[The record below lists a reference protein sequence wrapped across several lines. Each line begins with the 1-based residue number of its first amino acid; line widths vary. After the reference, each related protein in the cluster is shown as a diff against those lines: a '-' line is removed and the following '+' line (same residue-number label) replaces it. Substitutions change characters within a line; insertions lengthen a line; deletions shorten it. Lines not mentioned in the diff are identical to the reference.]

1 MSILSLTVMDTKYRE
16 TLPALVK
23 DLPFGPLSEDEGATV
38 VATLSKKVRKSKKT
52 KVGKNGL
59 YPGEEVSVTRW
70 WLARDRPS
78 TACDLSD
85 AREEETRAVLLEQ
98 RARETQMQIILA
110 LEVLALEA
118 PSTTPSIEQNAK
130 ELLAQR
136 DEESQK
142 KKKPKKLQ
150 DLHMFLDLL
159 VDRLCIWQS
168 MSTDEEKASS
178 KGKEPAP
185 HHAADAVDESTVS
198 GHLRQFC
205 VDVVLPL

>member
-1 MSILSLTVMDTKYRE
+1 MDTKYRE

-23 DLPFGPLSEDEGATV
+23 DLPLGSLSEDEGATV
-38 VATLSKKVRKSKKT
+38 VATLSKKVRKSKKA
-52 KVGKNGL
+52 KVGKTGL

-78 TACDLSD
+78 AACDLSD

-98 RARETQMQIILA
+98 RARETLMQIILA

-118 PSTTPSIEQNAK
+118 PSITPSIEQDAK
-130 ELLAQR
+130 EIFIHR
-136 DEESQK
+136 DEESQR

-150 DLHMFLDLL
+150 DLNTFLDLL

-168 MSTDEEKASS
+168 MSTDEDKASS
-178 KGKEPAP
+178 KGKKPTTQ
-185 HHAADAVDESTVS
+185 HAADAVDKSTTS